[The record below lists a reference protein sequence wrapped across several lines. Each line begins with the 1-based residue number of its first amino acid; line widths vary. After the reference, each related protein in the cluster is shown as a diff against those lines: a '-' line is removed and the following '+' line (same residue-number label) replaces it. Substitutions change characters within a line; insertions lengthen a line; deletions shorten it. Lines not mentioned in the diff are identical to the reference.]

1 MKVVKV
7 SHAVS
12 SPAEEKSLSVK
23 YKILSL
29 GNCRGFL
36 YPHFTAH
43 RSAFKPRRTKPFE
56 MSL

>member
-29 GNCRGFL
+29 GNCRGF
-36 YPHFTAH
+36 FV
-43 RSAFKPRRTKPFE
+43 SAFHRAPQRIQTT
-56 MSL
+56 SNQTL

>member
-12 SPAEEKSLSVK
+12 SPAEEKSPSFK
-23 YKILSL
+23 NKILSL
-29 GNCRGFL
+29 GNCRGF
-36 YPHFTAH
+36 FV
-43 RSAFKPRRTKPFE
+43 SAFHRAPQRIKPRRTKPFG